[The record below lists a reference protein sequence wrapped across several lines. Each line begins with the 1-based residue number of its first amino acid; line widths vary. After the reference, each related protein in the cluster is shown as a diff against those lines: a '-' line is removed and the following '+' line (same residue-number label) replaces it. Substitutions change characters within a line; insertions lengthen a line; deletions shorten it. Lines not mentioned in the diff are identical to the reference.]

1 MASIFTHILN
11 DMVKFLKAGTAIGI
25 NPSGV
30 ANIQGHI
37 LPLILSVS
45 VSMVYQKFLSQE
57 RFDTEVLLQS
67 CPIH

>member
-1 MASIFTHILN
+1 
-11 DMVKFLKAGTAIGI
+11 MVKFLKAGTPIGI

-45 VSMVYQKFLSQE
+45 VSLVYQKFLRQE
-57 RFDTEVLLQS
+57 RLDTEVLLQS
-67 CPIH
+67 CPTH